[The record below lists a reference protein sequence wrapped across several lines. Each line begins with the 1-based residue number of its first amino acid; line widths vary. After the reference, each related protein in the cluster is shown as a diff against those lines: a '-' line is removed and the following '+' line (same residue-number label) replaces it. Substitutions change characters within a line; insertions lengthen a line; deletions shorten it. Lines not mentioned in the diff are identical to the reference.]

1 MATDKKIS
9 DLLLNPSITGTEELP
24 SERGGSNYK
33 STFTQLKD
41 WILASLTFMEAST
54 YDPSNIASDVY
65 DRANHTNT
73 QPASTI
79 SNFDTEVANNTAVA
93 ANTAKNS
100 YPSADATKLAGIETG
115 AEVNPTD
122 AEIRASVDSA
132 TDSNVFTDSEKT
144 LLGNQSNSNTGDETT
159 STIQTKRP
167 LKTVNNTSLEGTG
180 NIEIVGGV
188 ESVNGESGDVELSAE
203 DIDTTATS
211 GKTIKAEI
219 DENPTATQL
228 GRIKAEFDSNS
239 GVLVI
244 DISGNNIT

>member
-122 AEIRASVDSA
+122 NEIKTSYE
-132 TDSNVFTDSEKT
+132 SNANTNAFTDDEKT

-188 ESVNGESGDVELSAE
+188 ETVNTLTGDVVLTAE
-203 DIDTTATS
+203 NVDTTATS

-219 DENPTATQL
+219 DENPTATQA
-228 GRIKAEFDSNS
+228 GRIKADLDTNS
-239 GVLVI
+239 GGLVLSI
-244 DISGNNIT
+244 DGTDIT